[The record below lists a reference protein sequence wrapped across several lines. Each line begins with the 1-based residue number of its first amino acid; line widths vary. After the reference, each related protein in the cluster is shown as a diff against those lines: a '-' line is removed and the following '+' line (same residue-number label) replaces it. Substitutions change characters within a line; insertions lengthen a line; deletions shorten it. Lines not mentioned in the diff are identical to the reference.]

1 MGLHTFLLRTSMS
14 DNGTN
19 GSNGVPVLR
28 LTAAALAEIL
38 ELKAG
43 EAAPESLALC
53 VEISGTHE
61 DAYTYDMYFQAAADA
76 AADDWVETQEGLT
89 VVVPGPSIDRLRASV
104 LDLTQDADGGGM
116 VIRNPNRPPPARLS
130 PVMTGPPPDLSGD
143 VAQRVLQILDYE
155 INPAIAAHGG
165 RADLVAV
172 EEDTAYLRLSGG
184 CAGCGMAA
192 VTLSQGIEVAIRE
205 SVPEIV
211 NIVDVTDH
219 ASGTNPFYEAAKK

>member
-1 MGLHTFLLRTSMS
+1 MS
-14 DNGTN
+14 DSGNS
-19 GSNGVPVLR
+19 GSDGVQVLR
-28 LTAAALAEIL
+28 LTAPALAEII
-38 ELKAG
+38 ELRAG

-53 VEISGTHE
+53 VEISGAH
-61 DAYTYDMYFQAAADA
+61 DDVYTYDMYFQATSDA
-76 AADDWVETQEGLT
+76 
-89 VVVPGPSIDRLRASV
+89 VPGDWIDHLDGFTLIVPGQSIDRIRGSV
-104 LDLTQDADGGGM
+104 LDLSPDADGGGM
-116 VIRNPNRPPPARLS
+116 VIRNPNRPPPAR
-130 PVMTGPPPDLSGD
+130 
-143 VAQRVLQILDYE
+143 R
-155 INPAIAAHGG
+155 NPAIASHGG

-219 ASGTNPFYEAAKK
+219 ASGTNPYYEAAKK

>member
-1 MGLHTFLLRTSMS
+1 MN
-14 DNGTN
+14 DIGTN
-19 GSNGVPVLR
+19 DGSGVPVLR
-28 LTAAALAEIL
+28 LTATALAEVL
-38 ELKAG
+38 ELRAG
-43 EAAPESLALC
+43 ESAPDSLALC
-53 VEISGTHE
+53 VEISGSHD
-61 DAYTYDMYFQAAADA
+61 DAYTYDMYFQATSEAAPG
-76 AADDWVETQEGLT
+76 DWVETAEGLT
-89 VVVPGPSIDRLRASV
+89 LIVPGPSIDRLRGSV
-104 LDLTQDADGGGM
+104 LDLSVDVDGNGM
-116 VIRNPNRPPPARLS
+116 VIRNPNRPPPERRS
-130 PVMTGPPPDLSGD
+130 PAMMGPPPDLTGD
-143 VAQRVLQILDYE
+143 VAQRVLQILEYE

-219 ASGTNPFYEAAKK
+219 AAGSNPYFEAAKK